1 MVSGFKR
8 GRESLKD
15 ETHPERPKTAVVP
28 ETVAVVE
35 KMLRQVGRMTYSMM
49 QDRIKIGSA
58 ALHTILH
65 ENLQVL
71 KVQRIK
77 WCQFMLQK
85 FNEGKSKRVYD
96 IVIGD
101 ESWIYKSDPETK
113 GQSSI
118 WIFPGENQL
127 QKFRQSRRVIKRMV
141 ASFFS
146 KRGHVAT
153 IQVEDRCT
161 VNVD

>member
-15 ETHPERPKTAVVP
+15 ETHPERPQTAAVP

-35 KMLRQVGRMTYSMM
+35 KMLRQDGRMTYSMM
-49 QDRIKIGSA
+49 QDSIKIGSA

-65 ENLQVL
+65 ENLQVW
-71 KVQRIK
+71 KVQRVK

-85 FNEGKSKRVYD
+85 FNEGKSKQVYD

-113 GQSSI
+113 GQ
-118 WIFPGENQL
+118 
-127 QKFRQSRRVIKRMV
+127 
-141 ASFFS
+141 
-146 KRGHVAT
+146 
-153 IQVEDRCT
+153 
-161 VNVD
+161 

>member
-1 MVSGFKR
+1 M
-8 GRESLKD
+8 
-15 ETHPERPKTAVVP
+15 P
-28 ETVAVVE
+28 ETFAAVE

-101 ESWIYKSDPETK
+101 ESLIYKSDPETK
-113 GQSSI
+113 
-118 WIFPGENQL
+118 
-127 QKFRQSRRVIKRMV
+127 
-141 ASFFS
+141 
-146 KRGHVAT
+146 
-153 IQVEDRCT
+153 C
-161 VNVD
+161 